1 MKVFKSFGTK
11 NSRYR
16 TILQGLALFAT
27 YAVLA
32 IITTWPL
39 ITKITTHLPGGS
51 DDTLVHYWNGWAIQ
65 QALASG
71 RFTLHTP
78 LLFFP
83 NGVSLVTHN
92 IAWFNV
98 LPWLVLEPLFDG
110 VAAYNVALLVNL
122 ALCGCTAFFL
132 TYRLTAD
139 YRAAF
144 LAGLIYLAWPFR
156 LSQLDHPNLLAT
168 QWFPIFMLFL
178 IYTIQQGRWRDG
190 VLTGLFFALIGYTR
204 WQQLIPATVIALI
217 YFVWA
222 APSWLPRNR
231 RHILSRLALA
241 GIVAAIA
248 LLPALLMLAQERGG
262 DDVAALLREGEET
275 VMQTDVLAYMT
286 PAASNPLL
294 KGQTESFYDRYYADR
309 SGGRRFAAYV
319 GIVALALALVGIWLR
334 RKDSMPWV
342 LMAIALVLLAL
353 GPLLRFNG
361 RFYSGVPM
369 LYRSLS
375 ATVVFRLMRVPD
387 RYNMFLALP
396 ICVLAAYGA
405 AGLLARTRWL
415 AARRGALVGC
425 LLGGLILVEY
435 LAVPVPLQDAS
446 SSRPYY
452 SRLADEQGDFAVL
465 NLPIDPLKAKVYM
478 LNQVSHGRPILQG
491 HLSRVPADAFTFI
504 DNDPWLR
511 VVRQAQEMPPAL
523 SDVSRQLANLNNE
536 NIRYIIIHKW
546 LVGADRVAHWRG
558 YLAIDPLYEDE
569 RVVVYSTSPL
579 AGQDIELVKEMMPGL
594 GPVATVVSTNCVNP
608 GRALEVDVAWG
619 TTDALDQEFDAA
631 VSLVDDLGRVQQSER
646 FSLSPAWPTSQ
657 WPANSVVWG
666 FYPLFISNS
675 IPAGEYTTL
684 LSLLDPE
691 DGRTQGEPLSMQSV
705 RVQAETCN
713 LAEVTEAKDLNAVF
727 GDQLRLLEYEIQRTE
742 DRQDVTLYWRSE
754 RRMDAD
760 YKVFVHV
767 FEPETG
773 IPVAQ
778 DDAMPHRSAYPTTF
792 WWPGETVKDVISI
805 ALDDVR
811 PGAYGIAIGVYEPL
825 TGERLP
831 LVNSQGQLIPDGRLV
846 LDEIVEIE

>member
-1 MKVFKSFGTK
+1 MSVFESFGTK
-11 NSRYR
+11 KTGYR
-16 TILQGLALFAT
+16 MILQGLALFAT
-27 YAVLA
+27 YAGLA

-39 ITKITTHLPGGS
+39 ITQITTHLPGGS

-65 QALASG
+65 QALSSG
-71 RFTLHTP
+71 RFTLQTP

-98 LPWLVLEPLFDG
+98 LPWLLLEPFVGG

-178 IYTIQQGRWRDG
+178 IYTIQQGRWRDA

-217 YFVWA
+217 YVAWA
-222 APSWLPRNR
+222 APYWLARKR
-231 RHILSRLALA
+231 RYTLSRLALA
-241 GIVAAIA
+241 GSVAAIA
-248 LLPALLMLAQERGG
+248 LLPAFLLLIRERSR
-262 DDVAALLREGEET
+262 DDVAALLREGDET
-275 VMQTDVLAYMT
+275 VMQTDVLAYIT
-286 PAASNPLL
+286 PGVSSTVFKAH
-294 KGQTESFYDRYYADR
+294 TESFYDRYYADR
-309 SGGRRFAAYV
+309 FGGRRYTAYIGV
-319 GIVALALALVGIWLR
+319 VALALVVAGIWFR
-334 RKDSMPWV
+334 RKDSVPWI
-342 LMAIALVLLAL
+342 LMAVALVALAL

-375 ATVVFRLMRVPD
+375 ATMVFRLMRVPD

-405 AGLLARTRWL
+405 AGLLAGTRRNT
-415 AARRGALVGC
+415 ARRGALVAG
-425 LLGGLILVEY
+425 LLGALILVEY
-435 LAVPVPLQDAS
+435 LAVPVPLHDAS
-446 SSRPYY
+446 PSRPYY
-452 SRLADEQGDFAVL
+452 ERLADEPGDFAVL
-465 NLPIDPLKAKVYM
+465 NLPIDPLKAKTYM
-478 LNQVSHGRPILQG
+478 FNQVTHGRSILQG
-491 HLSRVPADAFTFI
+491 KIARIPSDAYTFI
-504 DNDPWLR
+504 NGNPWLNELR
-511 VVRQAQEMPPAL
+511 RAQEMPPDL
-523 SDVSRQLANLNNE
+523 GDVSRQLTTLNEE
-536 NIRYIIIHKW
+536 NVRYIIIHKW
-546 LVGADRVAHWRG
+546 LAGADRVSHWRS
-558 YLAIDPLYEDE
+558 YLATDPLYEDD
-569 RVVVYSTSPL
+569 RIVVYSTAPETGRDFEL
-579 AGQDIELVKEMMPGL
+579 LIEMTPGL

-608 GRALEVDVAWG
+608 GGALEVDVAWG
-619 TTDALDQEFDAA
+619 TIDALDQEFDVV
-631 VSLVDDLGRVQQSER
+631 VSLVDDSGIVQQSER
-646 FSLSPAWPTSQ
+646 FSLSPVWPTNQ

-666 FYPLFISNS
+666 YYPLEVSNS
-675 IPAGEYTTL
+675 IPAGEYTIS

-691 DGRTQGEPLSMQSV
+691 VGRTQGESLSMQAL
-705 RVQAETCN
+705 RVQTETCN
-713 LAEVTEAKDLNAVF
+713 LAEVAEAKDLNAVF
-727 GDQLRLLEYEIQRTE
+727 GDQLRLLEYETQRTE
-742 DRQDVTLYWRSE
+742 DRQNVTLYWRSE

-760 YKVFVHV
+760 YKVFVHI
-767 FEPETG
+767 FEPATG

-778 DDAMPHRSAYPTTF
+778 DDTMPHRSAYPTTF

-805 ALDDVR
+805 PLDDVP
-811 PGAYGIAIGVYEPL
+811 PGVYGIAVGVYEPS

-831 LVNSQGQLIPDGRLV
+831 LVKSQGQLIPDGRLV
-846 LDEIVEIE
+846 LDEIVEID